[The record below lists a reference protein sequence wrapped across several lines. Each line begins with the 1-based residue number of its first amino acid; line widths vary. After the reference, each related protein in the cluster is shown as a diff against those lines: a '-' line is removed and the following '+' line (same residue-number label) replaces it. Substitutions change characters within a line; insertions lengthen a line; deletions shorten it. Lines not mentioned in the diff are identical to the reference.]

1 LKKISISF
9 LQVLR
14 SSGTKQQDAARDKIL
29 LELQQ
34 EAYRR
39 KVDQAN
45 HCRTQLRQAFVD
57 AEAEIAICSAMGSRQ
72 AGLSLLHNVEEACA
86 VSLTLYTINL
96 GVKLSCI
103 QVRVGRLVL
112 FEHFVFK

>member
-9 LQVLR
+9 LRVLR

-34 EAYRR
+34 EEAYRR

-57 AEAEIAICSAMGSRQ
+57 AQAEIAAVCSAMG
-72 AGLSLLHNVEEACA
+72 
-86 VSLTLYTINL
+86 
-96 GVKLSCI
+96 
-103 QVRVGRLVL
+103 
-112 FEHFVFK
+112 